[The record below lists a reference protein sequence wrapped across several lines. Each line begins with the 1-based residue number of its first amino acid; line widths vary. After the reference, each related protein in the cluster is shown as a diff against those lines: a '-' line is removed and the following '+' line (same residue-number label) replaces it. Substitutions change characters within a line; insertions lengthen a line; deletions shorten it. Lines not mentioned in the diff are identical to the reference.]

1 MGLVQRFDQQHL
13 TPERDCAAALVG
25 TRGLQAQG
33 NNTNYVQYNFGT
45 AAKPATATYDARFYF
60 RPNGNTST
68 GKDILCRSDTN
79 FSSAHN
85 CSACVT
91 A

>member
-1 MGLVQRFDQQHL
+1 MTAG
-13 TPERDCAAALVG
+13 AALVG
-25 TRGLQAQG
+25 THGMQAQG

-60 RPNGNTST
+60 RPNGNTSA
-68 GKDILCRSDTN
+68 GKDIFVAATTRA
-79 FSSAHN
+79 SAQR
-85 CSACVT
+85 CSGCAT